1 MIFLYML
8 RKQISIHKYAS
19 FLLLCGVVVCI
30 YCISVM
36 FGVSNGLYELENSHN
51 INATITV
58 DVGAE
63 TKNNIDKI
71 NEYVSKMSKKG
82 VLNVIYFTR
91 VLLREAFLMR
101 RCRKM
106 HKMWLL
112 FLTVGEQNIIKMK

>member
-71 NEYVSKMSKKG
+71 NEYVS
-82 VLNVIYFTR
+82 
-91 VLLREAFLMR
+91 
-101 RCRKM
+101 
-106 HKMWLL
+106 
-112 FLTVGEQNIIKMK
+112 